1 MDSNYKKKK
10 GLDWYKKRKKKKAGL
25 KRTGDIKKKEKQTLD
40 ENGNG
45 HKPKKK
51 EYVSKRRRQN

>member
-1 MDSNYKKKK
+1 MDGNYKKKK
-10 GLDWYKKRKKKKAGL
+10 GLDWYKKRKKKAEL
-25 KRTGDIKKKEKQTLD
+25 KRTGDIKKEKWALD

-51 EYVSKRRRQN
+51 SM